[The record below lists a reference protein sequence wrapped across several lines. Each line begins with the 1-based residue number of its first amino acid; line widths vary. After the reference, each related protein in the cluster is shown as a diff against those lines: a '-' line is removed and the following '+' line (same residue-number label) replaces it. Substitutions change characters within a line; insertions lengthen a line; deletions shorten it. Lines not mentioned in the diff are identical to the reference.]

1 METGEDEM
9 SKELERQSLELREDD
24 SMGSVKIAD
33 DVVAM
38 IAALAA
44 TEVEGVSSMV
54 GNITHELMNKMGY
67 KNIARGVKVEVF
79 NKKVKVDISVNIE
92 YGYNIPATG
101 QKVQTKV
108 QGAIESMT
116 GLEVTDVNIR
126 IAGVD
131 MVKTT
136 K

>member
-1 METGEDEM
+1 MGRE
-9 SKELERQSLELREDD
+9 SERQSLELREDD

-44 TEVEGVSSMV
+44 TEVEGVTSVV
-54 GNITHELMNKMGY
+54 GNVTHELMNRIGY
-67 KNIARGVKVEVF
+67 KNIARGVKVEIYG
-79 NKKVKVDISVNIE
+79 KKVKVDISLNIA

-101 QKVQTKV
+101 QKIQMKV
-108 QGAIESMT
+108 QAAIESMT

-126 IAGVD
+126 IAGVT
-131 MVKTT
+131 MAKTA